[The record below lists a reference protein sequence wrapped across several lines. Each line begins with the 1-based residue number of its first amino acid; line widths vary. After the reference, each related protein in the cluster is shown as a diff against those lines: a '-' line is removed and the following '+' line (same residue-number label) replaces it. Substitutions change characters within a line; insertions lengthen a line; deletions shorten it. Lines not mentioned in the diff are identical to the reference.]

1 MALADDAH
9 YIAGLLILGI
19 RAAHKKINQL
29 KIGALKEMHVLTL
42 PLLVKLKEIILY
54 KGSSMTSISCMPL
67 LEFQTVL
74 AYSLLSIVPP
84 HTATGALMAGHG
96 S

>member
-1 MALADDAH
+1 MRFLLLLFWEPFLFRLSHSIKVALADDAH

-42 PLLVKLKEIILY
+42 PLLVKAEKVLLY
-54 KGSSMTSISCMPL
+54 KGI
-67 LEFQTVL
+67 EHDI
-74 AYSLLSIVPP
+74 Y
-84 HTATGALMAGHG
+84 LMHAP